1 MRLII
6 VPKYCYKCSE
16 CGSEIE
22 VRHGMTERLT
32 DCKVCD
38 NQNVLTRIPQ
48 LTNIVRKQEQG
59 ERKTGSLVRDYIEEN
74 KEILKEQ
81 KKERIDYNE

>member
-1 MRLII
+1 M
-6 VPKYCYKCSE
+6 PKYCYKCSE
-16 CGSEIE
+16 CGSEVE

-38 NQNVLTRIPQ
+38 NQGVLTRIPQ

-59 ERKTGSLVRDYIEEN
+59 QRKTGSLVKDYIQQN

>member
-1 MRLII
+1 M
-6 VPKYCYKCSE
+6 PKYCYKCSE
-16 CGSEIE
+16 CGSEVE

-38 NQNVLTRIPQ
+38 NQGVLTRIPQ

-59 ERKTGSLVRDYIEEN
+59 ERKTGSLVKDYIQEN

>member
-1 MRLII
+1 
-6 VPKYCYKCSE
+6 
-16 CGSEIE
+16 
-22 VRHGMTERLT
+22 MTERLT

-38 NQNVLTRIPQ
+38 NQGVLTRIPQ
-48 LTNIVRKQEQG
+48 LTNIIRKQEQG
-59 ERKTGSLVRDYIEEN
+59 ERKTGSLVKDYIEEN

>member
-1 MRLII
+1 M
-6 VPKYCYKCSE
+6 PKYCYKCSE
-16 CGSEIE
+16 CESEIE
-22 VRHGMTERLT
+22 VRHGITERLT
-32 DCKVCD
+32 DCKVCN
-38 NQNVLTRIPQ
+38 NQGVLTRIPQ

-59 ERKTGSLVRDYIEEN
+59 ERKTGSLVKDYIQQN

>member
-1 MRLII
+1 M
-6 VPKYCYKCSE
+6 PKYCYKCSE
-16 CGSEIE
+16 CESEIE
-22 VRHGMTERLT
+22 ARHGMTERLT

-38 NQNVLTRIPQ
+38 NQGVLIRIPQ

-59 ERKTGSLVRDYIEEN
+59 EQKTGSLVKDYIQQN

>member
-1 MRLII
+1 M
-6 VPKYCYKCSE
+6 PKYCYKCSE
-16 CGSEIE
+16 CGSELE

-32 DCKVCD
+32 DCKVCN
-38 NQNVLTRIPQ
+38 NQGVLTRIPQ

-59 ERKTGSLVRDYIEEN
+59 ERKTGSLVKDYIQQN

>member
-1 MRLII
+1 
-6 VPKYCYKCSE
+6 
-16 CGSEIE
+16 
-22 VRHGMTERLT
+22 MTERLV

-38 NQNVLTRIPQ
+38 NQGVLTRIPQ

-59 ERKTGSLVRDYIEEN
+59 EKKTGSLVKDYIRDN

>member
-1 MRLII
+1 M
-6 VPKYCYKCSE
+6 PKYCYKCSE
-16 CGSEIE
+16 CESEIE
-22 VRHGMTERLT
+22 VRHGITERLT

-38 NQNVLTRIPQ
+38 NQGVLIRIPQ

-59 ERKTGSLVRDYIEEN
+59 ERKTGSLVKDYIQQN

>member
-1 MRLII
+1 M
-6 VPKYCYKCSE
+6 PKYCYKCSE
-16 CGSEIE
+16 CESEIE

-38 NQNVLTRIPQ
+38 NQGVLTRIPQ

-59 ERKTGSLVRDYIEEN
+59 EQKAGSLVKDYIRDN

-81 KKERIDYNE
+81 KKERNDYNE

>member
-1 MRLII
+1 M
-6 VPKYCYKCSE
+6 PKYCYKCSE
-16 CGSEIE
+16 CESEIE

-38 NQNVLTRIPQ
+38 NQGVLTRIPQ

-59 ERKTGSLVRDYIEEN
+59 GRKTGSLVKDYIRDN

-81 KKERIDYNE
+81 KKERNDYNE

>member
-1 MRLII
+1 M
-6 VPKYCYKCSE
+6 PKYCYKCSE

-38 NQNVLTRIPQ
+38 NQGVLTRIPQ

-59 ERKTGSLVRDYIEEN
+59 ERKTGSLVKDYIQQN

>member
-1 MRLII
+1 M
-6 VPKYCYKCSE
+6 PKYCYKCSE

-38 NQNVLTRIPQ
+38 NEGVLTRIPQ

-59 ERKTGSLVRDYIEEN
+59 EKKTGSLVKEYIEEN
-74 KEILKEQ
+74 KRILKEE
-81 KKERIDYNE
+81 KNERIKYNE